1 MRSDLNLLVNRE
13 DTAFVAKHGKRKA
26 FHLRSNS
33 SCRQHI
39 RSHYELY
46 KTRCAQQMITENPH
60 AIPRD
65 LFKQKENPGQQKTLD
80 GQFAVVLGMRAFLRE
95 SVLKMVAEF
104 VVCDD
109 QVCKHSL

>member
-1 MRSDLNLLVNRE
+1 KKRNTKDLLTIFSDRVTVRFVRKNGPSNKVDVKTGRWCNVCKE

-65 LFKQKENPGQQKTLD
+65 LFKQKE
-80 GQFAVVLGMRAFLRE
+80 
-95 SVLKMVAEF
+95 
-104 VVCDD
+104 
-109 QVCKHSL
+109 